1 MSEYRKPVNV
11 KNDMGGGVR
20 PAALINGC
28 LRYFSCF
35 HIFRDS

>member
-11 KNDMGGGVR
+11 KNDMGGVR